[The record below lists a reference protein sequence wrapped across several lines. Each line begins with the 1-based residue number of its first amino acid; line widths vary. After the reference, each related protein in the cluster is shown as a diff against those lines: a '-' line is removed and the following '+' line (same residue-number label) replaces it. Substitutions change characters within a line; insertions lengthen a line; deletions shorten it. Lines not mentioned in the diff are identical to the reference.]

1 MTKRNIIVIGT
12 SAGGVEALCEL
23 NKHLPK
29 DLDAS
34 VFVVMHIGTETMLPQ
49 ILSRCGN
56 IRAVSAEHAAEC
68 SQHG

>member
-1 MTKRNIIVIGT
+1 MIKRNIIVVGT
-12 SAGGVEALCEL
+12 SAGGVHALCEL
-23 NKHLPK
+23 ARNLPS
-29 DLDAS
+29 DVDAS
-34 VFVVMHIGTETMLPQ
+34 IFVVMHIGTETMLPQ